1 MSLRGLIVAIQ
12 FLTRLPTPQLS
23 ESEPGELTRASDW
36 FPVAGALIG
45 VVVAAAA
52 WAGAHFGPWI
62 GALFGLLAWVLVTGA
77 LHLDG
82 LGDVADG
89 LGGAHRVPGRFL
101 EIVHDPHIGGFG
113 VTAIGLQLLSK
124 LVLLDAIVAASQ
136 VPALVLVAA
145 WARWG
150 TLVLGK
156 VVPPLGE
163 GLGQRFAEGI
173 DWRVV
178 GLHGAVLVAA
188 SVMMAPPLLGA
199 LIIVPMLAVYWMRRV
214 GGITGDCHGASIE
227 VTETLLLVLLVTLAR

>member
-45 VVVAAAA
+45 VVVASAV

-62 GALFGLLAWVLVTGA
+62 GALSGLLSWVLVTGA

-199 LIIVPMLAVYWMRRV
+199 LIIVPALAVYWMRRV
-214 GGITGDCHGASIE
+214 GGITGDCYGASIE
-227 VTETLLLVLLVTLAR
+227 VTETLLLMLLVTLAR

>member
-12 FLTRLPTPQLS
+12 FLTRLPTPSLS
-23 ESEPGELTRASDW
+23 ASEPGEPARASDW

-45 VVVAAAA
+45 VVVAVAA
-52 WAGAHFGPWI
+52 WAGAHFSPWI
-62 GALFGLLAWVLVTGA
+62 GALFGLVAWVLVTGA

-89 LGGAHRVPGRFL
+89 LGGAHRAPGRFL

-113 VTAIGLQLLSK
+113 VTAIALQLIAK
-124 LVLLDAIVAASQ
+124 LVLLEAIVAASQ
-136 VPALVLVAA
+136 VAALVLVGA

-156 VVPPLGE
+156 IVPPLGE
-163 GLGQRFAEGI
+163 GLGRRLAAGI
-173 DWRVV
+173 DWRVA
-178 GLHGAVLVAA
+178 GLHGAVLVGA
-188 SVMMAPPLLGA
+188 SVVMAPALLGA
-199 LIIVPMLAVYWMRRV
+199 LVIVPALAVYWISRV

-227 VTETLLLVLLVTLAR
+227 ITESLLLVLLVTLAR

>member
-173 DWRVV
+173 GWRVV
-178 GLHGAVLVAA
+178 GLYGAVLVAA
-188 SVMMAPPLLGA
+188 SVMTAPPLLGA
-199 LIIVPMLAVYWMRRV
+199 LIIVPALAVYWMWRV

-227 VTETLLLVLLVTLAR
+227 VTETLVLMLLVTLAR

>member
-1 MSLRGLIVAIQ
+1 MSLRSLVIALQ
-12 FLTRLPTPQLS
+12 FLTRLPTPRLGT
-23 ESEPGELTRASDW
+23 SEPGDLARASDW

-45 VVVAAAA
+45 ALVAVAV

-62 GALFGLLAWVLVTGA
+62 GALFGLVAWVLVTGA

-124 LVLLDAIVAASQ
+124 LILLEAIAEVSLA
-136 VPALVLVAA
+136 PTLVLVAA

-150 TLVLGK
+150 TVVLGK
-156 VVPPLGE
+156 IVPPLGE
-163 GLGQRFAEGI
+163 GLGRRFAEGI
-173 DWRVV
+173 DWRVAV
-178 GLHGAVLVAA
+178 LHGAVLVAA
-188 SVMMAPPLLGA
+188 SAMMAPPLIGA
-199 LIIVPMLAVYWMRRV
+199 LVIVPALAVYWIRRV
-214 GGITGDCHGASIE
+214 GGISGDCHGASIE
-227 VTETLLLVLLVTLAR
+227 VTETALLLLLVTLAR

>member
-1 MSLRGLIVAIQ
+1 VSLRGLIVAIQ
-12 FLTRLPTPQLS
+12 FLTRLPTPRLS
-23 ESEPGELTRASDW
+23 ESEPGDLARASDW

-45 VVVAAAA
+45 AVVAVAV
-52 WAGAHFGPWI
+52 WAGAHFSPWI
-62 GALFGLLAWVLVTGA
+62 GALFGLVAWVVVTGA

-101 EIVHDPHIGGFG
+101 QIVHDPHIGGFG
-113 VTAIGLQLLSK
+113 VTAIGLQLISK
-124 LVLLDAIVAASQ
+124 LVLLEGIVHASQ
-136 VPALVLVAA
+136 VPALVLVVA

-156 VVPPLGE
+156 AVPPLGE

-178 GLHGAVLVAA
+178 ALHGVVLVVA
-188 SVMMAPPLLGA
+188 SVTMAPPLLGA
-199 LIIVPMLAVYWMRRV
+199 LVIVPVLALYWMRRV

-227 VTETLLLVLLVTLAR
+227 VTETLLLVLLVTLTR

>member
-136 VPALVLVAA
+136 VAALVLVTA

-178 GLHGAVLVAA
+178 GLQGAVLVTA
-188 SVMMAPPLLGA
+188 SVLMAPPLLGA
-199 LIIVPMLAVYWMRRV
+199 LIIVPVLAVYWMRRV